1 MGLLRGCRPASEG
14 AAPGS
19 AVSSV
24 GEELG
29 ASWSRPSR
37 RSTIR
42 PAATFGLLR
51 LKGLL
56 YRAIFSGASSPQN
69 QASHWIR
76 AVPDLSPL
84 MPLRRA
90 SPMPRWAVISNDLI
104 CSAETGV
111 DTCMGRSWAWAVQRQ
126 LLPVPPH
133 PPCATN
139 REWQPYRSRTC
150 QAIQS
155 RNTSATAWSRRSSSR
170 FPHPMAIRHGTY
182 KGQAVD
188 VKQVE

>member
-1 MGLLRGCRPASEG
+1 VREAGITELRGSEEWPVPARVSHRVRWSRARAVAPFRPLSNRS
-14 AAPGS
+14 PNGS
-19 AVSSV
+19 A
-24 GEELG
+24 G
-29 ASWSRPSR
+29 
-37 RSTIR
+37 
-42 PAATFGLLR
+42 
-51 LKGLL
+51 
-56 YRAIFSGASSPQN
+56 
-69 QASHWIR
+69 WIR

-155 RNTSATAWSRRSSSR
+155 RNTSLR
-170 FPHPMAIRHGTY
+170 RHGRGDHHRASRIRWLFVMAPARD
-182 KGQAVD
+182 KRSM
-188 VKQVE
+188 

>member
-1 MGLLRGCRPASEG
+1 MREAGITELRGSEEWPVPARVSHRVRWSRARAVAPFRPLSNRS
-14 AAPGS
+14 PNGS
-19 AVSSV
+19 A
-24 GEELG
+24 G
-29 ASWSRPSR
+29 
-37 RSTIR
+37 
-42 PAATFGLLR
+42 
-51 LKGLL
+51 
-56 YRAIFSGASSPQN
+56 
-69 QASHWIR
+69 WIR

-150 QAIQS
+150 PGDTEQEYF
-155 RNTSATAWSRRSSSR
+155 TATAWSRRSSSR
-170 FPHPMAIRHGTY
+170 FPHPLAVRHGTYNGTY